1 MRISYL
7 FDELSKYKNNGH
19 LFYKTGDDVLKL
31 SQKLPNEPGVFYI
44 LKLAKRKIK
53 LVYIGKSVSTKA
65 DNQTLN
71 ALFNDREKGI
81 TLHHFFDK
89 KIKEETI
96 DALDIYWFVTD
107 NDNPS
112 EVANKVLQNHYDLF
126 GSLPDW
132 NKLFK

>member
-1 MRISYL
+1 M

-44 LKLAKRKIK
+44 LKLAKGKIK
-53 LVYIGKSVSTKA
+53 LVYIGKSDKTKA
-65 DNQTLN
+65 DNKTLN

-89 KIKEETI
+89 KIKEENA

-107 NDNPS
+107 NDSPS
-112 EVANKVLQNHYDLF
+112 EVAN
-126 GSLPDW
+126 

>member
-1 MRISYL
+1 L